1 MTGAWALLGSILAG
15 LAVALVL
22 LGLVGLV
29 GRRVRLIRSFA
40 FSLQLFAVAAGVRVA
55 LLLRPAGLS
64 WLAVL
69 LLWILL
75 FAAVVLL
82 IRLVGLFVFDWYLQ
96 VRQGVRLPPLLAG
109 VILGAAYLIA
119 ALITLRVA
127 YPRLDLGPLL
137 AGGAVTS
144 LVLGLALQPILGNF
158 FAGLVISFERPYRI
172 NDWIR
177 FGGTEAQVVAI
188 NWRTTH
194 LRNRDNDNLVVPN
207 GTLAGAEILNYV
219 YPHPL
224 HMERIRVGIHYRT
237 PPHRVTEALQAA
249 AARVEEVLEKPPPEV
264 YLLDFADSA
273 VTYELRIWLENV
285 ANLPGI
291 ASQVRMAVWEELHRR
306 GIVIPFPIRTL
317 EFDPA
322 ARTLELVRGVRAE
335 RGAPAEAARLFVSG
349 GPDRGASLALAAD
362 VATVGRGPECT
373 LVLSDPQV
381 SKEHLRLSREDGG
394 WVLTDLGSRH
404 GTRVNGREVS
414 RQTMRS
420 LDRISLGETEVVFEE
435 R

>member
-1 MTGAWALLGSILAG
+1 MTGHWALLGSILAG
-15 LAVALVL
+15 LAAALLLLAL
-22 LGLVGLV
+22 LGVV
-29 GRRVRLIRSFA
+29 GRRVRLIRSFR
-40 FSLQLFAVAAGVRVA
+40 FPLQIFAIAAGLAVAR
-55 LLLRPAGLS
+55 LLRPAGLP

-69 LLWILL
+69 LLWVLL
-75 FAAVVLL
+75 FGVVALL
-82 IRLVGLFVFDWYLQ
+82 IRVVGLFIFDWYLH

-119 ALITLRVA
+119 AFVTLRVA
-127 YPRLDLGPLL
+127 YPRVNLAPLL

-158 FAGLVISFERPYRI
+158 FAGLVISFEKPYRI

-177 FGGTEAQVVAI
+177 FGTTEAQVIAI

-207 GTLAGAEILNYV
+207 STLAGAEILNYY

-224 HMERIRVGIHYRT
+224 HMERIHVGIHYRT

-249 AARVEEVLEKPPPEV
+249 AARVKGVLEKPPSEV
-264 YLLDFADSA
+264 FLLDFAESA
-273 VTYELRIWLENV
+273 VTYELRVWLENV
-285 ANLPGI
+285 ANLPAI

-317 EFDPA
+317 EFDA
-322 ARTLELVRGVRAE
+322 SARTLELVRSPRTDQAARLG
-335 RGAPAEAARLFVSG
+335 AARLFVSS
-349 GPDRGASLALAAD
+349 GPDRGAALSLEGDA
-362 VATVGRGPECT
+362 VTIGRGQECS
-373 LVLSDPQV
+373 LVLKDPEV
-381 SKEHLRLSREDGG
+381 SKEHLRVSREDGG
-394 WVLTDLGSRH
+394 WILTDLGSRH

-414 RQTMRS
+414 RQAIRS
-420 LDRISLGETEVVFEE
+420 LDRISLGETELVFEGP
-435 R
+435 